1 MAINYPVSLDSFSNP
16 VATDPMNSATVPH
29 ATQHANLNDAVEALE
44 AKVGIDNS
52 AVTTSHDYK
61 LRRLSTPVG
70 MIAYTIATTQ
80 PDGWLF
86 HNQTIANANSNYPE
100 LWAIVPATWQSGT
113 SLVIPN
119 MAGLVMLED
128 VWGTAIGSADLS
140 GDTFTLGANQIP
152 AHSHGITLVGTTDS
166 GHVHDDGTGRVSQ
179 AGLSFVAGS
188 TAATDDF
195 GAGNAVTTPYPRYMS
210 VNWMIKAS

>member
-1 MAINYPVSLDSFSNP
+1 MAINYPASLDSFSNP

-44 AKVGIDNS
+44 AKVGVDNS

-86 HNQTIANANSNYPE
+86 HNQTIANANVGYPD
-100 LWAIVPATWQSGT
+100 LWAIVPATWKSGT

-128 VWGTAIGSADLS
+128 VFGTPIGSADTS
-140 GDTFTLGANQIP
+140 GESFSLDTSQLP
-152 AHSHGITLVGTTDS
+152 AHSHGVTLVGTTDS
-166 GHVHDDGTGRVSQ
+166 PHVHDDGTGRISQ
-179 AGLSFVAGS
+179 AGVSFVPGS
-188 TAATDDF
+188 SAVTEET
-195 GAGNAVTTPYPRYMS
+195 GAGNPITTPYPRYMS

>member
-1 MAINYPVSLDSFSNP
+1 MAINYPVSLDNFSNP

-52 AVTTSHDYK
+52 AVTTSHDYQ

-70 MIAYTIATTQ
+70 MIAYTIATVQ
-80 PDGWLF
+80 PTGWLF
-86 HNQTIANANSNYPE
+86 HNQSIVNANATYPD
-100 LWAIVPATWQSGT
+100 LWAIVPASWKSGT

-128 VWGTAIGSADLS
+128 VWGTPIGSAELS
-140 GDTFTLGANQIP
+140 EATFTISDDQLP
-152 AHSHGITLVGTTDS
+152 AHAHGVDLVGTTDT
-166 GHVHDDGTGRVSQ
+166 GHIHDDGTGRIAQ
-179 AGLSFVAGS
+179 AGLSFVPGS
-188 TAATDDF
+188 TAATQNY
-195 GAGNAVTTPYPRYMS
+195 GAGNPITTPYPRYMS